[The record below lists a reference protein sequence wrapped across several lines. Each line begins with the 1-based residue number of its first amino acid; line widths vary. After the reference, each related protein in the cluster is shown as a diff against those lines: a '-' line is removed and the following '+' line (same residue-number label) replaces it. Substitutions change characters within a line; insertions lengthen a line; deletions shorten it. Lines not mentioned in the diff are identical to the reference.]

1 MNVLKTSWGGR
12 GEHGILEVDMTVAE
26 REITFALIEKNYS
39 DWGGASTLCSEVR
52 REKICE
58 YNGEE
63 ITVQF
68 VYEILSDWI
77 RNECGMIYYNR
88 FKEEDIKL

>member
-12 GEHGILEVDMTVAE
+12 GEHAILEVDMTVAE
-26 REITFALIEKNYS
+26 REITFVLIEKGYN
-39 DWGGASTLCSEVR
+39 DWGGAPILDSEVR
-52 REKICE
+52 KEKTCE

-77 RNECGMIYYNR
+77 RNECGMIYYKL
-88 FKEEDIKL
+88 KEEDVRL